1 MSNLGGYQTITT
13 IIKALGGPKKAGGI
27 IIGGAVAVG
36 TVVGSFLPS
45 PVTSVKNAIK
55 KRAEPNTTTDRIF
68 TVHTN
73 HDGDGRREPTLRA
86 GNQYR
91 VFETDGDAIL
101 IEVLGDP
108 ESPYFVSGVVL
119 EKISD
124 FTTGKPEKD
133 K

>member
-1 MSNLGGYQTITT
+1 MSNLGGYQEITR
-13 IIKALGGPKKAGGI
+13 IIKALGGPKRAGGI
-27 IIGGAVAVG
+27 IIGGAVVFG
-36 TVVGSFLPS
+36 TAVGSFFPS

-55 KRAEPNTTTDRIF
+55 KRTAPNTATDQVF
-68 TVHTN
+68 TVHMN
-73 HDGDGRREPTLRA
+73 LDGNGHKEPKLRA

-91 VFETDGDAIL
+91 VLEKDGDAIL

-108 ESPYFVSGVVL
+108 ESPYFLSGEML

-124 FTTGKPEKD
+124 FPTGKPEKR